1 MFQNILG
8 NRIKISDTK
17 KKQTPN
23 KLFLKMLYVFLSKI
37 INKTKLK
44 TKYIAAYFATKDK
57 PKNKPNNKKLIV
69 EASFLKSKSLV
80 IVSVQNNNNN
90 KSVEITKDEKLT
102 AGIRK
107 KLIEHSIELF
117 LEKDKDKQSL

>member
-8 NRIKISDTK
+8 NRIKISDIE
-17 KKQTPN
+17 KKQNPS
-23 KLFLKMLYVFLSKI
+23 KLFLKILYVFLSKI
-37 INKTKLK
+37 INKNKLK

-57 PKNKPNNKKLIV
+57 PKNKPNSKKLIV
-69 EASFLKSKSLV
+69 EASFLRSKSLV

-90 KSVEITKDEKLT
+90 KSVEIRKDEKLT

>member
-8 NRIKISDTK
+8 NRIKNNDPK

-23 KLFLKMLYVFLSKI
+23 KLFLKALYVFLSKI
-37 INKTKLK
+37 INNTKLNR
-44 TKYIAAYFATKDK
+44 KYIAAYFAIKDK

-69 EASFLKSKSLV
+69 DPSPLKFKSLV
-80 IVSVQNNNNN
+80 MVSVQNNNNN
-90 KSVEITKDEKLT
+90 KSVEIKNDEKLT

-107 KLIEHSIELF
+107 KLIEHNIELS